1 MSAFNDL
8 EELDNQLLH
17 KKEEAEEIIEKRIV
31 ILQNMNPDLKQ
42 QLDYIDKAYLAGKL
56 KRSQYIKEREEIVSI
71 RTKFKHRCLEQD
83 LGLLDQ
89 VISVQKYLY
98 LRKKLLE
105 DFYDKIPINE
115 INEADIQYLN
125 ATLSRKDYL
134 KQRMLMLKKT
144 FRV

>member
-17 KKEEAEEIIEKRIV
+17 KKEEAEEIIEKRII
-31 ILQNMNPDLKQ
+31 ILQNINPDLKQ

-56 KRSQYIKEREEIVSI
+56 NRSQYIKEREEIVGI

-105 DFYDKIPINE
+105 DFYDKIPVNE
-115 INEADIQYLN
+115 INETDIQYLN
-125 ATLSRKDYL
+125 DSLSQKDYL
-134 KQRMLMLKKT
+134 KQRMLILKKM